1 MERFISLIGLFTM
14 VFIAFILSDEKKKIN
29 WRTVISGILLQIVFG
44 LLILKTDAGMSVF
57 EGARQLFAGIL
68 NFTNEGSKFVFGNLT
83 NVPKMGFIF
92 AFMVLPTII
101 FMSSLMSV
109 LYHVGLMQI
118 VIKFTAEIMTK
129 VMGTSGA
136 ESLAAAANIF
146 AGQTEA
152 PLVVKPFVNKMTKSE
167 LMA

>member
-1 MERFISLIGLFTM
+1 MERFISLVGLFTM
-14 VFIAFILSDEKKKIN
+14 VFIAFILSDEKKKKIN

-92 AFMVLPTII
+92 AFYGFADNYFYVFLDECSLPRG
-101 FMSSLMSV
+101 SN
-109 LYHVGLMQI
+109 
-118 VIKFTAEIMTK
+118 
-129 VMGTSGA
+129 
-136 ESLAAAANIF
+136 ANC
-146 AGQTEA
+146 
-152 PLVVKPFVNKMTKSE
+152 N
-167 LMA
+167 